1 MRGRGSPITALVSRP
16 HLALIPHTNLVISPA
31 HSQDVCRGDPQ
42 VSLITCP
49 HRALIPHCP
58 RMTSSAHGSQPAF
71 ACRGSPNAALVSR
84 LHSRTESPS
93 NTCKS
98 VCLDFLG
105 GAVTSVQLQQALQGL
120 FPGIVVCTCRLA

>member
-1 MRGRGSPITALVSRP
+1 MRAGAAPALLRSAP
-16 HLALIPHTNLVISPA
+16 PGPEPSDQCSDQGHDQSEK
-31 HSQDVCRGDPQ
+31 CRG
-42 VSLITCP
+42 
-49 HRALIPHCP
+49 
-58 RMTSSAHGSQPAF
+58 G
-71 ACRGSPNAALVSR
+71 PNAALVSR

-120 FPGIVVCTCRLA
+120 FPGIVVCTCRQA